1 MNDSQEARGPAF
13 VLQGVERSFG
23 SRRVLRGVSARA
35 ERGKVIGL
43 LGRNGEGKTT
53 LMRILLDMLEAD
65 AGAVE
70 VLGLRPDGSGRI
82 RQRVGYVPERP
93 AFHESMTG
101 ADVLALRARFWR
113 RWDMARARA
122 LSASLGL
129 DLAERVSATS
139 KGTVAKLAWV
149 CAAAHDPEL
158 FLLDEP
164 TSGLD
169 ALVRE
174 EVLSKLIEELQDA
187 GKTIF
192 VANHRMEELAG
203 VLDEI
208 WLLAGGAIVRVCDA
222 ERLRREAC
230 VVSGRIKDAAREPE
244 GVCAVRLK
252 AEAPL
257 AAWAAFDT
265 ESAERILRSGS
276 LEAGQAASMPFE
288 ETLRRLLALGGGHD

>member
-1 MNDSQEARGPAF
+1 M
-13 VLQGVERSFG
+13 
-23 SRRVLRGVSARA
+23 SARA

-53 LMRILLDMLEAD
+53 LLRILLDLLEAD

-82 RQRVGYVPERP
+82 RQRIGYVPERP
-93 AFHESMTG
+93 AFHEYMT
-101 ADVLALRARFWR
+101 AAQVLSLRARFWE
-113 RWDMARARA
+113 RWDAARAAA
-122 LSASLGL
+122 LAASLGL
-129 DLAERVSATS
+129 DLAERVSSAS

-208 WLLAGGAIVRVCDA
+208 WLLSGGVISRVCDA
-222 ERLRREAC
+222 ERLRREAR
-230 VVSGRIKDAAREPE
+230 VVSGRLADTAKEPA
-244 GVCAVRLK
+244 GLCAVRLR
-252 AEAPL
+252 ADAPL
-257 AAWAAFDT
+257 AAWAAFDS
-265 ESAERILRSGS
+265 ESAERLLRSGAI
-276 LEAGQAASMPFE
+276 EGAQASAMPFE
-288 ETLRRLLALGGGHD
+288 ETLRRLLALGGDHD